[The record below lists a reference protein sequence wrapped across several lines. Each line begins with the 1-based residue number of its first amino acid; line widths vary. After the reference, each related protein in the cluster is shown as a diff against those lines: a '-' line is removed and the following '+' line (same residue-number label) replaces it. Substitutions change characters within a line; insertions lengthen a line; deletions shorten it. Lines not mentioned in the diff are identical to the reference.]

1 MQNVLG
7 PPTILGAPRPHL
19 LSSSAGSQALLS
31 PLPPCYFHSRAVL
44 FSLLESW
51 RPHTLI
57 SGPSQSGWQLPEDR
71 SAALCWEKSYILR
84 FVFLKQLA
92 LTQLETLA
100 RCVASGPP
108 RASLPGC
115 SVTHVIQV
123 LHQNKTAPDSKK
135 AFVQTLGNSSPLQS
149 RQADSGSKK

>member
-92 LTQLETLA
+92 LAQLKTLA
-100 RCVASGPP
+100 MCVACGPP

-115 SVTHVIQV
+115 SVTHGD
-123 LHQNKTAPDSKK
+123 P
-135 AFVQTLGNSSPLQS
+135 SSPSKQNSTRLQES
-149 RQADSGSKK
+149 LCPNFRELLSSAVTTS